1 MFSDAK
7 REIMCFSKD
16 QKRAKLESS
25 SSVSSIHL
33 SNGHCTIA
41 YWVLGRQR
49 LLKLYFLLPGT
60 GNAFTG
66 SLTGMSESR
75 NQTLV
80 LIPTLPSQPPP
91 RPVLPISENSNVVFL
106 IAHTPIAHTPSLR
119 DHSVSSLGLTS
130 STSAKSKFHLFY
142 LQNRSQI

>member
-1 MFSDAK
+1 
-7 REIMCFSKD
+7 MCFSKD
-16 QKRAKLESS
+16 KKRAKLESS
-25 SSVSSIHL
+25 FSISSIHL

-41 YWVLGRQR
+41 YWVPSRQR
-49 LLKLYFLLPGT
+49 LLKLYFPLPGT

-75 NQTLV
+75 NQTVV
-80 LIPTLPSQPPP
+80 LIPTPPSQPPP

-106 IAHTPIAHTPSLR
+106 IAHTPNLR
-119 DHSVSSLGLTS
+119 DHPVSSLGLTS
-130 STSAKSKFHLFY
+130 SISAKSKFHLFY